1 MTFGGAGNDII
12 NDRVEVH
19 ELFPTPVY
27 LVNLSTIR
35 EYEYK
40 ESELYQS
47 IKRVDN
53 VGNVSS
59 EDKQILNMKCFSRV
73 KFEIDRHL
81 KNYYEIIHSPVD
93 TIDPYVTLSWL
104 NWTKD
109 NQFHH
114 YHAHPNS
121 LVSGVFYIECEQTDS
136 IVFELGTYKRILIDS
151 DRTDRFNTHKYT
163 LPVQKHDLI
172 LFPSELIHAV
182 EEKQQNGKE
191 RISLSFNSFVRGT
204 LGSYGDATELKL

>member
-12 NDRVEVH
+12 NERVEVH
-19 ELFPTPVY
+19 ELFPTPLYV
-27 LVNLSTIR
+27 VTLSF
-35 EYEYK
+35 K
-40 ESELYQS
+40 ESYK
-47 IKRVDN
+47 IKEEFRKESLKVVYN
-53 VGNVSS
+53 EREKPKN
-59 EDKQILNMKCFSRV
+59 
-73 KFEIDRHL
+73 EI
-81 KNYYEIIHSPVD
+81 E
-93 TIDPYVTLSWL
+93 PYVTLSWL
-104 NWTKD
+104 NWTSD

-136 IVFELGTYKRILIDS
+136 IVFELGNYKRILIDS
-151 DRTDRFNTHKYT
+151 ERTDRFNTHKYT

-191 RISLSFNSFVRGT
+191 RISLSFNSFVTGT
-204 LGSYGDATELKL
+204 LGRYDRATELKL